1 MAEDRPQLQV
11 VRTEPVALQAY
22 RALRQG
28 ILQGQFKA
36 GSRLIET
43 EVAEM
48 LGISRTPVREAL
60 SKLEAEGLVD
70 LLPTGGMV
78 VRDIEAE
85 LEEIYGLRQRVEG
98 YAAYLAALRITPEAL
113 AGLEE
118 VCKRA
123 RAAVDTR
130 PLEERAELNNTFHR
144 LLTEASGSARLIRL
158 TSGYREYFLN
168 QQILRFYDRD
178 TSLRRHEQ
186 HRQIVEALRQRDPER
201 AERLV
206 VEHFQSALAVIRA
219 GRQSRQG
226 GPPDP
231 SYEGPP

>member
-11 VRTEPVALQAY
+11 VRAEPVALQAY

-60 SKLEAEGLVD
+60 SKLEVDGLVD
-70 LLPTGGMV
+70 LLPTGGVV

-85 LEEIYGLRQRVEG
+85 LEEIYGLRQRAEG
-98 YAAYLAALRITPEAL
+98 YAAYLAARRITPEAL
-113 AGLEE
+113 AALEE
-118 VCKRA
+118 VCERA

-130 PLEERAELNNTFHR
+130 PLEERAALNNTFHR

-158 TSGYREYFLN
+158 TTGYREYFLN

-178 TSLRRHEQ
+178 TALRRHEQ

-206 VEHFQSALAVIRA
+206 GEHFQSALAVIRA
-219 GRQSRQG
+219 GWQSRQVA
-226 GPPDP
+226 PNAD
-231 SYEGPP
+231 EGPR